1 MSKGNQNSSQENQ
14 RIYEQLYQSLE
25 EFEANEELQSVQ
37 SAGEQLN
44 SQANAVVQTAAEGFH
59 QESTQEEF
67 SQPLNES
74 ANPLNEQLSAA
85 SLNNGIEKLAEGISL
100 QEGGEEESAGKET
113 TATAEEGPEMP
124 PLGAAF
130 NEAELDA
137 EIAATLGQ
145 EVPSFNETELDAAI
159 EETLGEDKAAAAA
172 AELKAAIEETLA
184 EGETEEGSSEN
195 SSENTEAKSE
205 EIARQA
211 SQMNTEVSPEE
222 AKVGAKTGAKGGDK
236 STGETSPTGNPQNK
250 QQNSA
255 AGGEAP
261 ANATT
266 GDKKGEE
273 VGAAFAARMNMG
285 PVAQTA
291 EESAEAQELEAGR
304 AFGLD
309 VGRSG
314 GLGKKVTTDESGKMN
329 VSPFAEGETADAYVA
344 AQKEVMASKS
354 KKYQT
359 GFYQG
364 FNQGY
369 PEGQKLKVEAAQIEE
384 QQKMAT
390 DPEAQEGTKDGTE
403 SAVKS
408 NSNKAEDK
416 ERVKEIKAAMK
427 SRSKTY
433 QVAYYRAFNAVYMQ
447 ARAAAVKKS
456 MPGPAELMENPT
468 YRKGYELGYNIGL
481 AQGQGKAPEGMSKE
495 EGQQAATYAKANKD
509 SSGQPIAEDPK
520 KLYSRAFYH
529 GFNASYMKG
538 KETKVQAEKE
548 ERKKDPHYA
557 VGHVLGTLAAMSSK
571 EKATQVLKGSLPLS
585 ELGENLPPVPDSAKQ
600 YFAEGK
606 DKEQTAEQ
614 KKSFE
619 VGYYHAFN
627 ASYNQFKQQKL
638 DNEQKA
644 KTNSVEYK
652 KGQDIGKIAAAA
664 TVNLDKYKKEL
675 KATEDPAKKE
685 ELTAKIEKIEEN
697 LATIKDQLN
706 DENVKKEFST
716 GYYHAF
722 NTNYNV
728 EKQKLVDKEMSV
740 AADSPKAKGYEAGRH
755 MGGLF
760 YQHYQAA
767 IGKPGKKAEVDA
779 KVKEA
784 FANAKAEGEEFE
796 KGFYVGYNQT
806 VYSGNN
812 SGKQAQTK
820 EEREEAQTIRNAKEE
835 FGATAGGVDY
845 VEKGREYGYGLWF
858 KYESATA
865 KERPSQ
871 KPEEAWTK
879 KKEGLA
885 KVIEEEMQGKADTKK
900 LEAAFEKGYEVGSAA
915 GAREGKQYFAG
926 YDDAMTGKQKQAGA
940 QEHYYQGYNA
950 GRQASQYDNFRGQ
963 ALSQMIDGYEN
974 DSAQA
979 ASIGQS
985 KEYREGYDLDYGNWL
1000 YIAKMA
1006 SGQLTEELS
1015 GSLKLYGDEEA
1026 PEAQTAEAAKAQAN
1040 EILAQKAAKM
1050 QAALAKKRKELEE
1063 QAQKTAA
1070 NTKKG
1075 GSNEDPQ
1082 AEVDR
1087 QMIEIEKGYQQ
1098 ALEDAT
1104 AKVAKEDNAEKARQD
1119 GLLFGY
1125 QSLEGYPP
1133 LAGQEEALAAAA
1145 GKDAEYAQAD
1155 KNTLAAFNAGR
1166 AEGYKMAQML
1176 QAGLISTEE
1185 VSRKMQG
1192 GGHDRGYQLG
1202 QETARKDIEAHKK
1215 ALLNG
1220 ESFEATKETVA
1231 AELDAPTQEGFLE
1244 GYQYL
1249 FDKGEAYNLGY
1260 QQGYLAATNEKEG
1273 DNFEELSYTPKDPS
1287 LSYAS
1292 ELEGQFHL
1300 GRTNGRQDGLN
1311 QTINGE
1317 TKKSGSVLDQRI
1329 EELASTLGDAYASAY
1344 EKGYAYGRD
1353 QRQASPSQ
1361 MANLQG
1367 EFEANGVPTM
1377 LEDLKAFVPQIIQAA
1392 KESGQAAAEELED
1405 SQIPELLAQ
1414 MEGQAQSLLSFDQ
1427 NATPLENYQELS
1439 AELSKQAEGLLSEQ
1453 LSNEDKQFLRSAIAE
1468 WEKQLQNFK
1477 EGYIRGARKGLVEGI
1492 NNSDTAEEGA
1502 ALAEATDYQK
1512 QLLAAAG
1519 NVGQDKYVLG
1529 YEKARELLIDDSYKS
1544 PNASSAEME
1553 KGRYRLVGEMRK
1565 ALNEL
1570 IKKEKS
1576 EALQQTS
1583 ASEEDKALATEVT
1596 NAYKDLER
1604 IFGQEHPTAL
1614 APGQNQND
1622 YIEDQVLALQAEY
1635 DNFIA
1640 ELDKEGKR
1648 SLDKSIRKQLKANF
1662 QALYQ
1667 SQIQPFFQQ
1676 YKEGFQAGYTAGIQ
1690 EVLAGNTGVDG
1701 VGSGN
1706 AEYSAVEK
1714 IHEQLEAGLIE
1725 DGDVNSLSLLNQY
1738 DPVLD
1743 LLFEYTDV
1751 VAQDQEL
1758 FYSAE
1763 DATLD
1768 LQDQIKEKTIAKE
1781 GLEARE
1787 NQLSAEEQSELE
1799 EIRAELDEL
1808 QEELEMAQEEHFE
1821 AFEELN
1827 MVYEGIEDQLGF
1839 TKGGS
1844 SEPKALLDYL
1854 SMTND
1859 EFTLQ
1864 GSYSYQDSQLQIQ
1877 GNGAFYTSDSQ
1888 ANWLHQAAVEFQIAD
1903 LKFSS
1908 NSFEYLESSREV
1920 KLQAGQFSVPVEDGG
1935 NSRDISVDFASL
1947 SLKAGESLINQLE
1960 VQMDLGAGL
1969 NGGGLMEND
1978 LN

>member
-1 MSKGNQNSSQENQ
+1 MSKGNQNTSQENQKQ

-37 SAGEQLN
+37 SAFEQVD
-44 SQANAVVQTAAEGFH
+44 SQANAVVQTPAEGFH

-74 ANPLNEQLSAA
+74 ASPLNEQLSAA
-85 SLNNGIEKLAEGISL
+85 SLNSGIEKLAEGISL
-100 QEGGEEESAGKET
+100 QEGEEEQSSSK
-113 TATAEEGPEMP
+113 TAAANDDDLP

-130 NEAELDA
+130 NEAELNA
-137 EIAATLGQ
+137 EIAATLG
-145 EVPSFNETELDAAI
+145 EPIPTYDETELDAAI
-159 EETLGEDKAAAAA
+159 EETLEQDEISAAA
-172 AELKAAIEETLA
+172 AELQAALEETLA
-184 EGETEEGSSEN
+184 EGAVEETKSEENISAE
-195 SSENTEAKSE
+195 EEAKSE
-205 EIARQA
+205 ELANQA
-211 SQMNTEVSPEE
+211 SQKNTEVSPEE
-222 AKVGAKTGAKGGDK
+222 AKIGGETKGDAKTG
-236 STGETSPTGNPQNK
+236 ETTATGNPQNK

-255 AGGEAP
+255 AGGEA
-261 ANATT
+261 AATEAT
-266 GDKKGEE
+266 GDQKGQEA
-273 VGAAFAARMNMG
+273 GAAFAARMNMG
-285 PVAQTA
+285 PVAKTA
-291 EESAEAQELEAGR
+291 EESAEEQELEAGR

-329 VSPFAEGETADAYVA
+329 VAPFAEGETADAYVE
-344 AQKEVMASKS
+344 AQRAVIASKS
-354 KKYQT
+354 QKYQT

-408 NSNKAEDK
+408 NSSKAEDK
-416 ERVKEIKAAMK
+416 ERAKVLKAAVDN
-427 SRSKTY
+427 RSKTY

-481 AQGQGKAPEGMSKE
+481 AEGQGKAPEGMTKE
-495 EGQQAATYAKANKD
+495 QGKQAANYADDNKD
-509 SSGQPIAEDPK
+509 ASGQPIADDPK

-538 KETKVQAEKE
+538 KETKVKAEKE

-557 VGHVLGTLAAMSSK
+557 VGHVMGTLAAMSSE
-571 EKATQVLKGSLPLS
+571 EKAKQVLKGTLPLS

-619 VGYYHAFN
+619 VGYFHAFN
-627 ASYNQFKQQKL
+627 ASYNKFKQQKL

-664 TVNLDKYKKEL
+664 TVNLDRYKKDL
-675 KATEDPAKKE
+675 KQTEDPKE
-685 ELTAKIEKIEEN
+685 KEALTAKIEKIEEN
-697 LATIKDQLN
+697 LATIDEQLN

-740 AADSPKAKGYEAGRH
+740 SADSPKAKGYEAGRH

-760 YQHYQAA
+760 YDHYRAA
-767 IGKPGKKAEVDA
+767 QGDASKKAEVDA
-779 KVKEA
+779 KVEEA
-784 FANAKAEGEEFE
+784 FTNAKAEGEEFE
-796 KGFYVGYNQT
+796 KGYYIGYNQT
-806 VYSGNN
+806 VYSGADG
-812 SGKQAQTK
+812 GKQAQTK
-820 EEREEAQTIRNAKEE
+820 EERAEAQELRNAKEE
-835 FGATAGGVDY
+835 FGQTAGGVDY

-858 KYESATA
+858 KYESTA
-865 KERPSQ
+865 QKERPSQ
-871 KPEEAWTK
+871 TPDEAWRK

-885 KVIEEEMQGKADTKK
+885 KVIQEEMQGKADTQK
-900 LEAAFEKGYEVGSAA
+900 LEMAFAKGYRVGKSA
-915 GAREGKQYFAG
+915 GEREGKQYFEG
-926 YDDAMTGKQKQAGA
+926 YDDAMTGKQKQATPTS
-940 QEHYYQGYNA
+940 HYQQGYSA

-963 ALSQMIDGYEN
+963 ALSQMIEGYEN

-985 KEYREGYDLDYGNWL
+985 DEFREGYDLDYDNWL
-1000 YIAKMA
+1000 FIAKLANGQDA
-1006 SGQLTEELS
+1006 SDLS

-1026 PEAQTAEAAKAQAN
+1026 PEAQIGAAAKTQAN
-1040 EILAQKAAKM
+1040 EILAQKEAKM
-1050 QAALAKKRKELEE
+1050 QAALSKKRKELEE
-1063 QAQKTAA
+1063 KAQKAAA
-1070 NTKKG
+1070 NPKKE
-1075 GSNEDPQ
+1075 SAPEDPL
-1082 AEVDR
+1082 AKVDS
-1087 QMIEIEKGYQQ
+1087 QMAEIEKGYQQ

-1104 AKVAKEDNAEKARQD
+1104 AKVAKQDSAEKARQD

-1125 QSLEGYPP
+1125 QSVEGYPP

-1145 GKDAEYAQAD
+1145 GKDTEYAQAD
-1155 KNTLAAFNAGR
+1155 KNTLAAFNAGK

-1185 VSRKMQG
+1185 VNRKIQG

-1202 QETARKDIEAHKK
+1202 QEIARKDIAAHKK

-1220 ESFEATKETVA
+1220 ENFESQKE
-1231 AELDAPTQEGFLE
+1231 AEAEKLDGPTQEGFLN

-1273 DNFEELSYTPKDPS
+1273 DNFEELSYTPKDPT

-1300 GRTNGRQDGLN
+1300 GRTTGRQDGLN

-1317 TKKSGSVLDQRI
+1317 TKKSSSVLDQRI
-1329 EELASTLGDAYASAY
+1329 EELRTTLGDAYANAY
-1344 EKGYAYGRD
+1344 EKGYSYGRD

-1377 LEDLKAFVPQIIQAA
+1377 LEDLKAFLPKIIQIA
-1392 KESGQAAAEELED
+1392 KETGQAAAEELED
-1405 SQIPELLAQ
+1405 SQIPNILSQ
-1414 MEGQAQSLLSFDQ
+1414 IEGQAQNLLGFDQ
-1427 NATPLENYQELS
+1427 NATPLENHQELTTTLIS
-1439 AELSKQAEGLLSEQ
+1439 QAEGLLTEQ
-1453 LSNEDKQFLRSAIAE
+1453 LSNEDKQFMRKTIAE
-1468 WEKQLQNFK
+1468 WEKQLQSFK

-1492 NNSDTAEEGA
+1492 NNSETAEEGA
-1502 ALAEATDYQK
+1502 ALAEATNYQT

-1519 NVGQDKYVLG
+1519 NVGQDKYVQG
-1529 YEKARELLIDDSYKS
+1529 YEKARELLIEDSYNS
-1544 PNASSAEME
+1544 PNSSSAEME

-1576 EALQQTS
+1576 EAAQQTS
-1583 ASEEDKALATEVT
+1583 SSDEDEALAVAVT
-1596 NAYKDLER
+1596 NAYADLIR

-1622 YIEDQVLALQAEY
+1622 YIDDQVLALQAEY

-1640 ELDKEGKR
+1640 DFDKDGKR

-1676 YKEGFQAGYTAGIQ
+1676 YKEGFQAGYTAAIQ
-1690 EVLAGNTGVDG
+1690 EVLQGNTGVDG

-1714 IHEQLEAGLIE
+1714 LHEQLEAGLIK

-1758 FYSAE
+1758 FYAAE

-1781 GLEARE
+1781 GLEARQ
-1787 NQLSAEEQSELE
+1787 NQLSAEEQAELDD
-1799 EIRAELDEL
+1799 IRAELDEL

-1827 MVYEGIEDQLGF
+1827 VVYEGIEDQLGF

-1864 GSYSYQDSQLQIQ
+1864 GSYTYQDNQLQIQ
-1877 GNGAFYTSDSQ
+1877 GNGSFFTSDSQ
-1888 ANWLHQAAVEFQIAD
+1888 ANWIHQAAVEFQIAD
-1903 LKFSS
+1903 LKFNT
-1908 NSFEYLESSREV
+1908 NSFEYLESSRQV
-1920 KLQAGQFSVPVEDGG
+1920 NLQAGQFSVPIEEGG
-1935 NSRDISVDFASL
+1935 NSRDISIDFSGL
-1947 SLKAGESLINQLE
+1947 NLKAGESLIDQIE
-1960 VQMDLGAGL
+1960 VQLDLGAGL

-1978 LN
+1978 LG